1 MRRNDDYL
9 SEQGA
14 SMITTGTGVFFMPR
28 SDLSVNFWTG
38 ELELRLVVK
47 EVPKPT
53 TMVKNLTKE
62 EGENYAKP

>member
-1 MRRNDDYL
+1 
-9 SEQGA
+9 
-14 SMITTGTGVFFMPR
+14 MITTGTGVFFMPR

-47 EVPKPT
+47 EVPKLT

>member
-1 MRRNDDYL
+1 
-9 SEQGA
+9 
-14 SMITTGTGVFFMPR
+14 MITTGTGVFFMPR

-53 TMVKNLTKE
+53 TMVKNLPQEKE
-62 EGENYAKP
+62 VTYAKP